1 MSIEEEIKQR
11 KFRSAHQR
19 AVINLIYTTNRI
31 LEKQQ
36 HFFKP
41 YGITNQQ
48 FNILRILRGQYP
60 EKISGAEI
68 KVRMLD
74 KNSDMSRL
82 LDRLAKKK
90 LVQKSTCVHD
100 KRAADIS
107 ITQKGLTILADIDRV
122 ITTFETELLRLTTHE
137 ASQLSSLL
145 DRSRG

>member
-1 MSIEEEIKQR
+1 
-11 KFRSAHQR
+11 
-19 AVINLIYTTNRI
+19 
-31 LEKQQ
+31 
-36 HFFKP
+36 
-41 YGITNQQ
+41 
-48 FNILRILRGQYP
+48 
-60 EKISGAEI
+60 
-68 KVRMLD
+68 MLD